1 MKKTVIEEP
10 MQFGGNNEEKRQE
23 EAEPIVEPFLL
34 LKLRRKNRP

>member
-23 EAEPIVEPFLL
+23 EAEPIVEPVSPA
-34 LKLRRKNRP
+34 KTKKKK